1 MATRKQSVR
10 DQAAARTFED
20 YGEIIDRDTLGP
32 ALGQIKSRL
41 GIADDAAAQVYVYRV
56 NADGEGHDFRVWESN
71 DPDSFNLKTIAQ
83 KFGSGGYRVA
93 VYMPDAEGVNAL
105 RINSTQ
111 HILLTPEEESKVMAA
126 KEAAKNPATAVHAG
140 GDFQGAVQSM
150 MAGFQSTVAQILDA
164 HKAAPAP
171 DPFAMVERLA
181 GVMKAMAPAA
191 PAVAAVD
198 PMSNIKSTLE
208 LIALLKGAAG
218 GDGMSAS
225 EQLLMKAADSFLP
238 AVAAGLSGKQSNAPA
253 AGAAGA
259 AALPAPVMTEQIDE
273 EENDMK
279 VMAQLKFQAFKMQL
293 KAANKAAA
301 RGVPADAYADTIY
314 DAFEDDDIRG
324 LATEA
329 AWFDLMCNAVPE
341 CAPHKAW
348 YDSVRAAVIEMAV
361 EDGLLVRDAAGGL
374 TAAPDSGTTTL
385 DSEPGAALGTSTVG
399 DSDTGAVST

>member
-1 MATRKQSVR
+1 MATKRKPPADDV
-10 DQAAARTFED
+10 ED
-20 YGEIIDRDTLGP
+20 YGDLIDADTLRP
-32 ALGQIKSRL
+32 VILQTRARM
-41 GIADDAAAQVYVYRV
+41 GIPDAAQSQIYVYRI
-56 NADGEGHDFRVWESN
+56 NADGEGHDARVWEGT
-71 DPDSFNLKTIAQ
+71 DPDSFNLKSIAL
-83 KFGSGGYRVA
+83 KFGSGGYRIA
-93 VYMPDAEGVNAL
+93 VYMPDDAGISAI
-105 RINSTQ
+105 RINNIQ
-111 HILLTPEEESKVMAA
+111 HILLTAEEQAKVNAA
-126 KEAAKNPATAVHAG
+126 HEAAKNPAPAAHGG
-140 GDFQGAVQSM
+140 GDFQGAVQTM

-164 HKAAPAP
+164 HKAAPPP

-181 GVMKAMAPAA
+181 GVMKAMAPA
-191 PAVAAVD
+191 PVAQTAD

-301 RGVPADAYADTIY
+301 RGVKAADYADTIY

-341 CAPHKAW
+341 CAPHKVW
-348 YDSVRAAVIEMAV
+348 YEAVRATVIEMAI
-361 EDGLLVRDAAGGL
+361 EDGLLVQAADGVL
-374 TAAPDSGTTTL
+374 TVPAES
-385 DSEPGAALGTSTVG
+385 GTSTV
-399 DSDTGAVST
+399 DSDTGAADGVVATGDTDRGAIDA